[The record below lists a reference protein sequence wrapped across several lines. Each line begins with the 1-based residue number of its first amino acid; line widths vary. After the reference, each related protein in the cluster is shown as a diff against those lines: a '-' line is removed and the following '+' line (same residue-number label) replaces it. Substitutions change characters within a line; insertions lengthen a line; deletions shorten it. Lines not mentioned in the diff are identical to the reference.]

1 MEKNGNSMWGRGRVR
16 RGKKN
21 EQESTV
27 CRDLIKMR

>member
-1 MEKNGNSMWGRGRVR
+1 MVIQCGGGGGSGE
-16 RGKKN
+16 GKKN